1 MKSTCCIML
10 GQYRSASMHDA
21 NEGGDRITQI
31 FLSLYRNGTSRTPH
45 GDPHA
50 NPTPGA
56 RSGRRCTSL
65 RLRAGPHKTG
75 GHLEFLSRHSRSYC
89 TRTEPTTAQ
98 PNTHLSNNR
107 FSSTAFAPAVDTERT
122 FVAVAWLSELRSRAG
137 RGPVFRVFS
146 RMSQSSRFN

>member
-1 MKSTCCIML
+1 ML

-31 FLSLYRNGTSRTPH
+31 FLSLYRKRDKSYAPWRSTATQRECKVRT
-45 GDPHA
+45 
-50 NPTPGA
+50 T
-56 RSGRRCTSL
+56 CTSL

-98 PNTHLSNNR
+98 SNTHLSTNNR

-122 FVAVAWLSELRSRAG
+122 FVAVIVIRLSEVRSG
-137 RGPVFRVFS
+137 RSWSRFRVDFS
-146 RMSQSSRFN
+146 RMSQSSRSKFT